1 MPTGTT
7 TETDM
12 TMRPEPPDRHEITRR
27 TALGLLAGAA
37 GAGVLG
43 VSDEVA
49 LLAQGR
55 GASRL
60 TFPAGSIIRGIV
72 KDIDPA
78 SVAPRATLVHEHP
91 GSSTANDLDLLITEL
106 KQAHADGVG
115 CIVDSATGR
124 RTAEQVEHLRKASAA
139 SGVPV
144 VVGGAYYLQ
153 PRYPKEIA
161 SMSEDQIADQ
171 FVEDAIAQNW
181 GALGEFGSSEVMHA
195 EERKVFRAA
204 AKAHLRTGLPI
215 FTHTPHS
222 SCPKCALE
230 QLDLLE
236 KAGVDP
242 RHVVIGHMSTIKD
255 EDDPTS
261 ETHKAVAKRGA
272 FVGLD
277 TMGHEMSQ
285 SFIPEIKKVNLVK
298 RLLDAGVESQVIFS
312 SDFANPKHLKSNWG
326 MGFATVLTQFGPKLR
341 YAGVKDDVIRQ
352 ITVDNPR
359 RFLAFV
365 PKKR

>member
-1 MPTGTT
+1 
-7 TETDM
+7 M
-12 TMRPEPPDRHEITRR
+12 TMRRDQSDPHHLSRR
-27 TALGLLAGAA
+27 EALGVLAGAA
-37 GAGVLG
+37 GAGLVELAG
-43 VSDEVA
+43 GSS
-49 LLAQGR
+49 LLAQER
-55 GASRL
+55 GSAVS
-60 TFPAGSIIRGIV
+60 FPPGAIIRGIA
-72 KDIDPA
+72 KDIDPR

-91 GSSTANDLDLLITEL
+91 GISAPNDLDLLVTEL
-106 KQAHADGVG
+106 KQAYADGVG

-124 RTAEQVEHLRKASAA
+124 RSAEQVDYIRKASAA

-161 SMSEDQIADQ
+161 TMSEDQIADQ
-171 FVEDAIAQNW
+171 LVEDSIAQNW
-181 GALGEFGSSEVMHA
+181 GALGEFGSSETMHA
-195 EERKVFRAA
+195 DERKVFRAA

-230 QLDLLE
+230 QLDIFE

-242 RHVVIGHMSTIKD
+242 RHVVIGHMSAIKD

-285 SFIPEIKKVNLVK
+285 SFIPEIRKVNLVK
-298 RLLDAGVESQVIFS
+298 RLLDAGIDSQIIFS

-341 YAGVKDDVIRQ
+341 YAGVKDDAIRR
-352 ITVDNPR
+352 ITVDNSR

-365 PKKR
+365 PKKK